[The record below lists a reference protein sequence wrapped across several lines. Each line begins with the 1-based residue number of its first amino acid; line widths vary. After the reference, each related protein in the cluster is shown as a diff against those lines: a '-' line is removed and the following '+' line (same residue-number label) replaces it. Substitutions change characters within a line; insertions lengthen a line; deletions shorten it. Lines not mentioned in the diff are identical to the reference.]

1 MKIAFLVWRFP
12 VLSEAF
18 ILNQI
23 TGLIDR
29 GHDVYIHALNGH
41 PKGTTKVHPV
51 VEQYDLLKRT
61 YYTPERPENPIL
73 QSLKGFWL
81 LLSNLHK
88 NSLSCLQLLDAA
100 RYGKTAELWKRI
112 YRAIALLDAQP
123 YDIIHCQFGT
133 IGPAALM
140 FRQAGLL
147 QGKLVTIFRGIDIS
161 RHIQEQ
167 GEDVY
172 DELFAQGDFFL
183 ANCEFFRRR
192 AIKLGC
198 NPQKIVVHGSGL
210 DCQKFAFQPRQ
221 FPVDGPVRIATI
233 GRLVEKKG
241 IEYAIRAVDR
251 IARAYR
257 NLEFCIIGDGPLKG
271 SLQNLI
277 DKLDMNAIV
286 KLLGWKQQQEI
297 IELLNTCHLFVAP
310 SVTAA
315 DGNQDAPVNTL
326 KEAMAMGL
334 PVVSTYH
341 GGIPELVEDGVSGFL
356 VPERDADAIA
366 TKLIH
371 LIEHPELWHDF
382 GKAGR
387 AQVEAKYDMNKL
399 NDELIE
405 IYQQLLNCETPQPL
419 SADSPVPID
428 PYVKIMG

>member
-29 GHDVYIHALNGH
+29 GHEVYIHALNGH

-51 VEQYDLLKRT
+51 VEEYGLLERT
-61 YYTPERPENPIL
+61 YYTPERPENPL
-73 QSLKGFWL
+73 LCTLKGIWL
-81 LLSNLHK
+81 LLANMHK
-88 NSLSCLQLLDAA
+88 NSLSCLKLLDETK
-100 RYGKTAELWKRI
+100 YGKTNEPWKRI

-123 YDIIHCQFGT
+123 YDVIHCQFGT

-140 FRQAGLL
+140 FRQAGFL

-161 RHIQEQ
+161 RHVQEQ

-172 DELFAQGDFFL
+172 NGLFAQGDFFL

-192 AIKLGC
+192 AVNLGC
-198 NPQKIVVHGSGL
+198 NPDKIVVHGSGL
-210 DCQKFAFQPRQ
+210 NCQKFVFKPRE
-221 FPVDGPVRIATI
+221 FPSGGVVRVATI

-241 IEYAIRAVDR
+241 IEYAIRA
-251 IARAYR
+251 IAKVAQVYPQI
-257 NLEFCIIGDGPLKG
+257 EFSIIGDGPLKE
-271 SLQNLI
+271 SLQKLI
-277 DKLDMNAIV
+277 DELEVGHFV

-297 IELLNTCHLFVAP
+297 ITILDTCHLFVAP

-334 PVVSTYH
+334 PVISTYH

-356 VPERDADAIA
+356 VPERDAEGIA
-366 TKLIH
+366 QKLSY
-371 LIEHPELWHDF
+371 LIEHPEVWTSF

-387 AQVEAKYDMNKL
+387 ARVEEKYDMNKL
-399 NDELIE
+399 NDELVE
-405 IYQQLLNCETPQPL
+405 IYQQLLDPESPQTQLP
-419 SADSPVPID
+419 ASPVFAKH
-428 PYVKIMG
+428 V

>member
-23 TGLIDR
+23 TGLIDC

-51 VEQYDLLKRT
+51 VEQYNLLERT
-61 YYTPERPENPIL
+61 YYTPERPENFL
-73 QSLKGFWL
+73 LCALKGFWL

-88 NSLSCLQLLDAA
+88 NALSCLQLLDAA
-100 RYGKTAELWKRI
+100 KYGKTTDPWKRI

-123 YDIIHCQFGT
+123 YDIVHCQFGT
-133 IGPAALM
+133 IGPAGLM

-161 RHIQEQ
+161 RHIQEH

-192 AIKLGC
+192 AIQLGC
-198 NPQKIVVHGSGL
+198 KPQKIVVHGSGL

-221 FPVDGPVRIATI
+221 FPAQGPVRIATT

-241 IEYAIRAVDR
+241 IEYAIRAVAQV
-251 IARAYR
+251 ARSYSHI
-257 NLEFCIIGDGPLKG
+257 EFCIIGDGPLKG

-277 DKLDMNAIV
+277 AALEVTTIV

-297 IELLNTCHLFVAP
+297 IAILNTCHLFVAP

-334 PVVSTYH
+334 PVISTYH
-341 GGIPELVEDGVSGFL
+341 GGIPELVEDGMAGFL

-366 TKLIH
+366 HKLAY
-371 LIEHPELWHDF
+371 LIQHPELWPDF

-399 NDELIE
+399 NNELVE
-405 IYQQLLNCETPQPL
+405 IYQKLLDSESLPL
-419 SADSPVPID
+419 SVASPVPINKY
-428 PYVKIMG
+428 PKMIG